1 MPRFRT
7 LTRTQDTQ
15 TITTNRIVNSDLLEI
30 DRPFSTLP
38 LLLLCGES
46 GDFLVVVIQEM
57 FLAIERVGERDI
69 EDVN

>member
-1 MPRFRT
+1 M
-7 LTRTQDTQ
+7 
-15 TITTNRIVNSDLLEI
+15 VNSDLLEI
-30 DRPFSTLP
+30 DRPFPTLP

-69 EDVN
+69 EEVN